1 MDEKTNFHTIKMIRI
16 AFFDFSRT
24 IAKGTGFGSGPIFM
38 GRKEE
43 YESLYKKYKSNELNE
58 EEFIKAVAE
67 LWNGFKEK
75 DLSKIYSKIELNPNV
90 EATLS
95 FLKKKGIKMALVSNI
110 PLRLAELYRNLGL
123 DYVFGTD
130 CEVKNGVF
138 TGKVLRLNSDKGIVV
153 KNLCREISIPLNESI
168 AVGDS
173 IGDIPMFKAVGCNN
187 SISYNAASEV
197 NNYAKYNIKDFK
209 EIITIIKK

>member
-1 MDEKTNFHTIKMIRI
+1 MTRI
-16 AFFDFSRT
+16 VFFDFSRT

-38 GRKEE
+38 DRKKE
-43 YESLYKKYKSNELNE
+43 YEELYEKYKSKKLNE
-58 EEFIKAVAE
+58 EKFIKAVAK

-75 DLSKIYSKIELNPNV
+75 DLTKIYSKIELNSNV
-90 EATLS
+90 EVALI

-110 PLRLAELYRNLGL
+110 PLKLADLYRNLGI

-138 TGKVLRLNSDKGIVV
+138 TGKVLKMNSDKGIVV
-153 KNLCREISIPLNESI
+153 KNLCREISISLNESI

-173 IGDIPMFKAVGCNN
+173 IGDIPMFKAVGYDN
-187 SISYNAASEV
+187 SIAYNANEEV
-197 NNYAKYNIKDFK
+197 KSYAKYHISDFK
-209 EIITIIKK
+209 ELIKIVQKIK